1 MADEDSEGA
10 LSRADSRA
18 DSHTDLQLPD
28 TPDGTMHTSPMN
40 TSKLSVSSEQ
50 EYDQPW
56 VKGQG
61 SASPQASPK
70 LSPAAKVHQFAY
82 KTFSV
87 PYKCNYCT
95 SILIGVH
102 RQGIACR
109 GKYVIMR
116 KKLVSVSS
124 YLVNMHSFPHGN
136 LKIHASANGLPYIT
150 LQFDSYLSKA

>member
-18 DSHTDLQLPD
+18 DSRTDLQLPD
-28 TPDGTMHTSPMN
+28 TPDGTMRTSPVHS
-40 TSKLSVSSEQ
+40 SKHSVSSEQ
-50 EYDQPW
+50 EYEQPW

-61 SASPQASPK
+61 SGSPPVSPK
-70 LSPAAKVHQFAY
+70 LSTAAKVHQFQY

-95 SILIGVH
+95 SLLIGVH

-109 GKYVIMR
+109 GE
-116 KKLVSVSS
+116 
-124 YLVNMHSFPHGN
+124 
-136 LKIHASANGLPYIT
+136 
-150 LQFDSYLSKA
+150 